1 MKLVSHDG
9 APHVILR
16 ERDDWGVRVYDLAP
30 LTRRLWADQSTVSTS
45 LRTEID
51 PYQTAP
57 IKSPAELMGELP
69 AGANWQNMSRR
80 SVARLEALT
89 LIAED
94 PQRRLEVREVVTLAH
109 QVSLVR
115 HILDNAKLRRVLIA
129 DEVGLGKT
137 VEAALIIKELL
148 AGNSGLRVLYLAPA
162 RLVSNVG
169 REFRRMGL
177 PFREWKALDSDA
189 NLATDDR
196 IIASIHRAVH
206 PAHVEKFK
214 TGRPWDVIVVDECHH
229 LSDWAPGGGDPVQKF
244 RLVRDILG
252 RQPGDGYLFLL
263 SGTPHQAN
271 QARFENLLGLLR
283 TPQEP
288 ESSVAGRVIFR
299 TKEDV
304 RDWDEQPLFP
314 RRQVNPPVVCDVSA
328 VHRDWLKQIQYFFS
342 PPPGDMSEVRRR
354 AVGWRC
360 AQALQW
366 AASSPH
372 AGLGYLVRQ
381 GLRDGWNLETPV
393 LCEALAAMRPYRRGR
408 TDEPIAD
415 LFARMCKEVQRQA
428 DAGDLEDLEDFEESG
443 FSEHER
449 SILRS
454 LIATGIG
461 LVLSPQQPKWEA
473 LWEKVIGPAGT
484 DKIVLFAQPI
494 ETVLGLAGWLQR
506 KTGKAPAIIIGGQS
520 DAERDK
526 EVARFRSADGPQFLI
541 SSRAGGEGINLQF
554 AHRLVHLD
562 VPWNPMDMEQR
573 VGRVHRFGS
582 RRTIIVDTLVLQD
595 SREERMWSVARERL
609 HMVSRAMVA
618 PERFDA
624 LFSRVMCLVAPE
636 SLQEI
641 MLASTAP
648 EIGPQEESRLS
659 DLVESGFRSWQGF
672 HDRFAAN
679 QRTIRKMPAGL
690 ARWEDLES
698 FLVRYAGAEAAAG
711 VNITRFRLQGDAVVA
726 LDEAARVVRMRDGQ
740 LGLIGDYEGN
750 PVSGETAAQVRP
762 LGSNVT
768 PVLDVLREQVVTTEP
783 AGAAL
788 LRWGETDGTLRE
800 SLGKNVVV
808 LGYLRQKLQLDSTGG
823 AKEVAL
829 ELRFF
834 AANPELDSPRELS
847 DQEKASLVRGF
858 QGFSARAK
866 PSLATGADRWVSLER
881 QLAEQLARPTPQEL
895 QDRVRYAVWPLFAAH
910 IEP

>member
-1 MKLVSHDG
+1 MKLVTHDG

-16 ERDDWGVRVYDLAP
+16 EREDWGVKVYDLAP
-30 LTRRLWADQSTVSTS
+30 LPRRLWADQATVASA
-45 LRTEID
+45 LRTEVD
-51 PYQTAP
+51 PYQTTP
-57 IKSPAELMGELP
+57 LKTPAELMVELP

-80 SVARLEALT
+80 SLARLEALA
-89 LIAED
+89 LLAED

-137 VEAALIIKELL
+137 VEVALIIKELL
-148 AGNSGLRVLYLAPA
+148 AANAGLRVLYLAPA

-244 RLVRDILG
+244 RLARDILA
-252 RQPGDGYLFLL
+252 RQPADGYLFLL

-271 QARFENLLGLLR
+271 QARFENLLGLLH

-288 ESSVAGRVIFR
+288 DSSVAGRVIFR

-314 RRQVNPPVVCDVSA
+314 RRQVNPPVVCDVSEE
-328 VHRDWLKQIQYFFS
+328 HRDWLKRIQHFFS
-342 PPPGDMSEVRRR
+342 PPPDEMSEIRRR

-381 GLRDGWNLETPV
+381 GIRDGWTLETPGFR
-393 LCEALAAMRPYRRGR
+393 EALAAMRPYRRGR
-408 TDEPIAD
+408 PDEPVTD
-415 LFARMCKEVQRQA
+415 LFARMCKEVQRQT
-428 DAGDLEDLEDFEESG
+428 DVGDLEDIEDEEATG
-443 FSEHER
+443 FSAYER
-449 SILRS
+449 EILRS
-454 LIATGIG
+454 LLATGIN
-461 LVLSPQQPKWEA
+461 LVLSPLQPKWEA
-473 LWEKVIGPAGT
+473 LWEQVIGPAGT

-506 KTGKAPAIIIGGQS
+506 KTGKMPAIIIGGQS
-520 DAERDK
+520 DAERDR
-526 EVARFRSADGPQFLI
+526 EVAQFRSADGPQFLI

-582 RRTIIVDTLVLQD
+582 RKTIVVDTLVLKD

-609 HMVSRAMVA
+609 LMVSRAMVA
-618 PERFDA
+618 PERFEA

-648 EIGPQEESRLS
+648 EIGPQEEGRLS
-659 DLVESGFRSWQGF
+659 DLVESGFRNWQGF

-698 FLVRYAGAEAAAG
+698 FLVRYGGAQAAEG
-711 VNITRFRLQGDAVVA
+711 VNVTRFRFQGDAVVA
-726 LDEAARVVRMRDGQ
+726 LDEAARVIRMKSGL

-750 PVSGETAAQVRP
+750 PVSGETAGQVRP

-768 PVLDVLREQVVTTEP
+768 PVLDVLREHAVTTDP
-783 AGAAL
+783 VGAAL
-788 LRWGETDGTLRE
+788 LRWGETSGTLRE
-800 SLGKNVVV
+800 SLGRNAVVY
-808 LGYLRQKLQLDSTGG
+808 GYLRQKLQLDSVGG

-834 AANPELDSPRELS
+834 VASQELDSSRELS
-847 DQEKASLVRGF
+847 EEEKASLVRGL
-858 QGFSARAK
+858 QSFSARAK
-866 PSLATGADRWVSLER
+866 PSLTTVADRWLTLER
-881 QLAEQLARPTPQEL
+881 QLAEQLARPSQQEL